1 MLFIDCKQSASL
13 PSEFV
18 YSLRSNKSFK
28 PTNNAW
34 HFWFAV
40 NLVFKVQCSGLICA
54 LSAV

>member
-1 MLFIDCKQSASL
+1 MLHCQVKS
-13 PSEFV
+13 V
-18 YSLRSNKSFK
+18 CWYRSNKSFK

-40 NLVFKVQCSGLICA
+40 SLVFKAQCSGLFCA

>member
-1 MLFIDCKQSASL
+1 MPPTQK
-13 PSEFV
+13 
-18 YSLRSNKSFK
+18 SLRANKSFK

-40 NLVFKVQCSGLICA
+40 ILVFKAQCSGLICA

>member
-1 MLFIDCKQSASL
+1 MSFIECKRSASL
-13 PSEFV
+13 PSEFFCW
-18 YSLRSNKSFK
+18 YRSNKSFK

-40 NLVFKVQCSGLICA
+40 NLVFKAQCSSLFCA

>member
-1 MLFIDCKQSASL
+1 MQAKCFIAKRVFCL
-13 PSEFV
+13 
-18 YSLRSNKSFK
+18 YRSNKSFK

-40 NLVFKVQCSGLICA
+40 NLVFKAQCSSLFCA